1 MRLCTES
8 SNGYSMPM
16 RLNGVQLGGVGFS
29 AEERGVTPN
38 RADAFRASTAWRYDE
53 PVEYSDI
60 PAPTMSAEELGP
72 AQADA
77 SSGSPSAIDALLKM
91 FFPASAPPPRARPPV
106 GAANPFEAPS
116 ALPVIVATA
125 GGLVIVGV
133 IAYALRKK
141 K

>member
-53 PVEYSDI
+53 PAEYSDM
-60 PAPTMSAEELGP
+60 PAPTMS

-91 FFPASAPPPRARPPV
+91 FFPASAPHPRARPPV